1 MKTKRFSVLQLIL
14 AVLLT
19 AVVLTGGGLLAL
31 RPAFSHRL
39 SFRMAR
45 ISLFCKRCFMY
56 SSTRTWGVPSR
67 S

>member
-19 AVVLTGGGLLAL
+19 SVVLTGGGLLAL
-31 RPAFSHRL
+31 RPAFSYRL
-39 SFRMAR
+39 SFRMTR

-56 SSTRTWGVPSR
+56 SSTRT
-67 S
+67 